1 MNINT
6 ASQNQ
11 GVVAFADPVGVGAAV
26 SPAIDLRHHV
36 NFGFTFEVLAD
47 LAADLVLKIQA
58 APPSD
63 ADHCLPGTFVDV
75 PEVLTCAS
83 SWGAQGGPTSTIT
96 IPNGTKKGS
105 ICTGTLPCK
114 PDAFIKVVPVSGPQE
129 SISVVAVLGGPK

>member
-1 MNINT
+1 MNINV
-6 ASQNQ
+6 ASQAQ
-11 GVVAFADPVGVGAAV
+11 GIVAFADPVGVGAPV

-47 LAADLVLKIQA
+47 LAADAVFKIQS

-63 ADHCLPGTFVDV
+63 ADPCLPGDFVEV
-75 PEVLTCAS
+75 PEVVICDWMTQAP
-83 SWGAQGGPTSTIT
+83 AATSTVT
-96 IPNGTKKGS
+96 IPSGTKKGS

-129 SISVVAVLGGPK
+129 SVSVVAILGGPR

>member
-11 GVVAFADPVGVGAAV
+11 GVVAFADPVGVGAPV

-47 LAADLVLKIQA
+47 LAADAVFKIQA
-58 APPSD
+58 APPSA
-63 ADHCLPGTFVDV
+63 ADHCLPGVFAEIE
-75 PEVLTCAS
+75 EVVICDWMTVQPQA
-83 SWGAQGGPTSTIT
+83 TSTVT

-114 PDAFIKVVPVSGPQE
+114 PGAFVKVVPVSGPQE
-129 SISVVAVLGGPK
+129 SVSVVAVLGGPR